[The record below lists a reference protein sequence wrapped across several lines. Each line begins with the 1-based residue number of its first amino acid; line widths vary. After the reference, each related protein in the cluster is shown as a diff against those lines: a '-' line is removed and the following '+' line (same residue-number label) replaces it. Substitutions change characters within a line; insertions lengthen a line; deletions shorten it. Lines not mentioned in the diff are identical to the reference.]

1 MSIELQA
8 LCKRFPV
15 KPVLNGISTKFPTG
29 HVSVIVGNNGSGK
42 STLLNCV
49 LGLLPFEEGKIKVDN
64 NGVAYDIAPET
75 LNAIPIHVRQK
86 IGYIFQHKALWQHLT
101 VLDNLMHPLAKIRKK
116 NPSEALEKAKE
127 YFDLIEL
134 QSEHFKKYPNE
145 LSGGEQRKVAIARTL
160 AMEPELLFIDELEAN
175 LDHTA
180 LKLTLRI
187 LKEKFV
193 DENKTIVI
201 VSHNLE
207 MLEQF
212 VPYVSILHKG
222 QIIETGMG
230 IGDLLSK
237 ECSSAE
243 MSKVIRDSVD
253 QSTSK
258 WFVVSR
264 GLETAVKISEMNL
277 AEPDLSKLLIEIGA
291 TIARLIRSYDPTGEH
306 LLLISTKI
314 STDHSA
320 SEVRIRCA
328 EKTDGF
334 ILDGQEVPKLS
345 TLVNV
350 KGYEDGRNVFG
361 LAADYIQQLVD
372 SQGITLKKKVEGQQY
387 YSLIDRFFE
396 KNGEGLFYQFTPR
409 HPLISGAYRIAIPID
424 DRRRDEKNSYYEFS
438 TTTQNVYLIGCSV
451 DGEVKGVISV
461 DTNSPLPWSDF
472 MVQQLVLIGNMVAI
486 AIKNHELGISNP
498 TTPNGNAAQPDRR
511 AEDRRKQESRV
522 ED

>member
-1 MSIELQA
+1 
-8 LCKRFPV
+8 
-15 KPVLNGISTKFPTG
+15 
-29 HVSVIVGNNGSGK
+29 
-42 STLLNCV
+42 
-49 LGLLPFEEGKIKVDN
+49 
-64 NGVAYDIAPET
+64 
-75 LNAIPIHVRQK
+75 
-86 IGYIFQHKALWQHLT
+86 
-101 VLDNLMHPLAKIRKK
+101 
-116 NPSEALEKAKE
+116 
-127 YFDLIEL
+127 
-134 QSEHFKKYPNE
+134 
-145 LSGGEQRKVAIARTL
+145 
-160 AMEPELLFIDELEAN
+160 
-175 LDHTA
+175 
-180 LKLTLRI
+180 
-187 LKEKFV
+187 
-193 DENKTIVI
+193 
-201 VSHNLE
+201 
-207 MLEQF
+207 
-212 VPYVSILHKG
+212 
-222 QIIETGMG
+222 MG

-253 QSTSK
+253 NSTSK

-277 AEPDLSKLLIEIGA
+277 AEPDLSKLLIDIGT

-320 SEVRIRCA
+320 SDVRIRCA
-328 EKTDGF
+328 EKTEGF

-350 KGYEDGRNVFG
+350 TGYQDGRNVFA
-361 LAADYIQQLVD
+361 LAANYVQQLVEN
-372 SQGITLKKKVEGQQY
+372 QGITLNKKVEAQQH

-409 HPLISGAYRIAIPID
+409 HPLISGAYRIAIPIE

-486 AIKNHELGISNP
+486 AIKNHALTTP
-498 TTPNGNAAQPDRR
+498 ATPNGNSARPERPS
-511 AEDRRKQESRV
+511 EDCREGKPQHDEI
-522 ED
+522 

>member
-1 MSIELQA
+1 VQA
-8 LCKRFPV
+8 LSKRFPAKPP
-15 KPVLNGISTKFPTG
+15 KPVLHGISAKFPTG
-29 HVSVIVGNNGSGK
+29 QVSVIVGNNGSGK

-49 LGLLPFEEGKIKVDN
+49 LGLLPFEEGTIKVDN
-64 NGVAYDIAPET
+64 DGVQYDIQPET
-75 LNAIPIHVRQK
+75 LNAIPIQVRQK

-101 VLDNLMHPLAKIRKK
+101 VLDNLIHPLSKIRKK
-116 NPSEALEKAKE
+116 TASEALDKAKE
-127 YFDLIEL
+127 YFDLLEL
-134 QSEHFKKYPNE
+134 KAEHFNKYPNE

-175 LDHTA
+175 LDHSA

-187 LKEKFV
+187 LEKQFV
-193 DENKTIVI
+193 DQKKTIVI

-207 MLEQF
+207 MLEPF
-212 VPYVSILHKG
+212 VPFVSILHQG

-230 IGDLLSK
+230 IGELLSK

-243 MSKVIRDSVD
+243 MSKAIRDSVD
-253 QSTSK
+253 NSTSK

-277 AEPDLSKLLIEIGA
+277 AEPDLSKLLIDIGR

-314 STDHSA
+314 AIDHS
-320 SEVRIRCA
+320 SSDVRIRCT
-328 EKTDGF
+328 EKTEGF

-350 KGYEDGRNVFG
+350 TGYQDGRNVYG
-361 LAADYIQQLVD
+361 LAADYVQQLVGD
-372 SQGITLKKKVEGQQY
+372 QPITLKKKDHFQQH

-396 KNGEGLFYQFTPR
+396 KNGEGLFYQFTTR
-409 HPLISGAYRIAIPID
+409 HPVITGAYRIAIPID
-424 DRRRDEKNSYYEFS
+424 ERRRDEKNSYYEFS

-451 DGEVKGVISV
+451 DGEVKGVISI

-472 MVQQLVLIGNMVAI
+472 MVQQLVLLGNMVAI
-486 AIKNHELGISNP
+486 AIKNHDRAFTSPES
-498 TTPNGNAAQPDRR
+498 NGNPAPPDSGT
-511 AEDRRKQESRV
+511 EDRPKGPA
-522 ED
+522 